1 MPGGF
6 IIFNKKLYFTAD
18 DGINGRELYVT
29 DGTPGGT
36 SRLTDINPGAASS
49 FDNQAGELQGVIGSQ
64 LYFLADDGTHGKEL
78 WKTDGTN
85 ITLVKDITPGIAG
98 TSFTLDYFVF
108 GNQLLF
114 TISNGDHLELW
125 KTDGTSVGTILIK
138 DFGSFSS
145 FYPTQFLFFNN
156 KVYFSAYEQTAG
168 NELWV
173 TDGTVAG
180 TQQLIDINIGSNSS
194 FPQLLNSV
202 IIGSK
207 FYFSALTDS
216 NGYEIWQSDGTA
228 GGTHLFKDIYPGSNG
243 SIPYFLLNY
252 DVLTFRSTNST
263 LFNGKMFFV
272 ADDSTHGR
280 ELWVTDGISVTLV
293 KDINPG
299 IASSSVFYN
308 YLYSAQG
315 LFFSADDGT
324 TGTEP
329 WKSDGTSIG
338 TARIADLNPGV
349 NGSFPSYLLV
359 NNSILYFAANDGD
372 NANNLTDL
380 YRINGAVTLP
390 VTLLNFT
397 ATALPNKVQLNWTTS
412 SELNSSH
419 FTVERSTDG
428 SHFNAIA
435 QVVAAGNSSVEKK
448 YLYND
453 GEALHLGA
461 SSLYYRIQMIDKDG
475 KSKSSGVLNV
485 RLKEPP
491 FGVTVLPNP
500 VQQQLSV
507 LFNAAGAKKIGL
519 NVTDANGK
527 LVYRQELPTG
537 RSAYQQNINVAGFA
551 KGIYFIQLVTD
562 QQVRTLKFV
571 KE

>member
-1 MPGGF
+1 MKWILSIFLCLPFLNYGQKNNFKVIHLPSFDSSAINSMQVNDAGKIFIPLSGGIYMPEDTMWF
-6 IIFNKKLYFTAD
+6 IEPNNKFYFTATTTA
-18 DGINGRELYVT
+18 NGAELWES
-29 DGTPGGT
+29 DGTAGGT
-36 SRLTDINPGAASS
+36 KLLKDINPGAGSS
-49 FDNQAGELQGVIGSQ
+49 FPFFLVDFFNAGGALNHSGLYNGQ
-64 LYFLADDGTHGKEL
+64 LFFTADDGTHG
-78 WKTDGTN
+78 
-85 ITLVKDITPGIAG
+85 A
-98 TSFTLDYFVF
+98 
-108 GNQLLF
+108 
-114 TISNGDHLELW
+114 
-125 KTDGTSVGTILIK
+125 
-138 DFGSFSS
+138 
-145 FYPTQFLFFNN
+145 
-156 KVYFSAYEQTAG
+156 
-168 NELWV
+168 ELWV
-173 TDGTVAG
+173 TDGT
-180 TQQLIDINIGSNSS
+180 
-194 FPQLLNSV
+194 
-202 IIGSK
+202 
-207 FYFSALTDS
+207 SANT
-216 NGYEIWQSDGTA
+216 
-228 GGTHLFKDIYPGSNG
+228 K
-243 SIPYFLLNY
+243 
-252 DVLTFRSTNST
+252 
-263 LFNGKMFFV
+263 
-272 ADDSTHGR
+272 
-280 ELWVTDGISVTLV
+280 LV

-299 IASSSVFYN
+299 TPGSSINFGY
-308 YLYSAQG
+308 YYTAQG
-315 LFFSADDGT
+315 LFFGADDGSS
-324 TGTEP
+324 GIEP
-329 WKSDGTSIG
+329 WKSDGTSNG
-338 TARIADLNPGV
+338 TTRIADVNPGA
-349 NGSFPSYLLV
+349 GSSNPSFIEL
-359 NNSILYFAANDGD
+359 NNSVLYFSADDG
-372 NANNLTDL
+372 NNVSSLTDL

-485 RLKEPP
+485 RLKEPS

-537 RSAYQQNINVAGFA
+537 RAAYQQNINVAGFA